1 MKSSAAHRIG
11 DSLKV
16 SKSCTAIRSPEE
28 LKLATQLATNFTQS
42 IHLLS
47 SVKSQIISNPMNE
60 VPHYQ
65 PLPKAPVSPM
75 GCHLLDAFNPPAV
88 TVDSAAILVMTDLS
102 QVPAATIVADATL
115 DEANQSMLMRGVR
128 LLLVV
133 GESNKIVGMVT
144 SVDVL
149 GEKPVLVAQ
158 KRQVKRSDLLVADVM
173 VRVEKMEAL
182 RIEDVKKA
190 YVGNV
195 VASLKSD
202 GRAHAIVVGQVKEGK
217 QSLLGIFSASQI
229 ARQLGVQIHTQEI
242 ARTFAEI
249 EAVIAGV

>member
-1 MKSSAAHRIG
+1 MSENI
-11 DSLKV
+11 
-16 SKSCTAIRSPEE
+16 
-28 LKLATQLATNFTQS
+28 Q
-42 IHLLS
+42 
-47 SVKSQIISNPMNE
+47 
-60 VPHYQ
+60 YQ
-65 PLPKAPVSPM
+65 PLHKTAISPM
-75 GCHLLDAFNPPAV
+75 GCHLLEAFNPPAV
-88 TVDSAAILVMTDLS
+88 TVDSAAILVMTDLA
-102 QVPAATIVADATL
+102 QVPSATIGADATL

-133 GESNKIVGMVT
+133 GASNSIVGMVT

-158 KRQVKRSDLLVADVM
+158 KRQLKRIDLLVADVM
-173 VRVEKMEAL
+173 VHVDKMEAL
-182 RIEDVKKA
+182 GIEDVKRA
-190 YVGNV
+190 CVGNV

-202 GRAHAIVVGQVKEGK
+202 GRAHAIVVGQEKDGT

-229 ARQLGVQIHTQEI
+229 ARQLGVQIHTQEM